1 MSQIH
6 VFENR
11 FRKIR
16 ATDISAWGLRRFL
29 QLSPAID
36 VNCWFWTC
44 CFYLFMHVVTFDFA
58 IAFHQIITVQ
68 NFCTWKSIVDC
79 GSMHW
84 LAFVSFASLFISWFY
99 TETNIIIST
108 AAFAHIVPKC
118 TIIFFRKFVALLGL
132 NCVNIC
138 FWYQWSTS
146 QIVVSVMAQQR
157 WYLPKNWTLC
167 RLYLF

>member
-1 MSQIH
+1 MFLRIDFEKLEQQIYQLGDWD
-6 VFENR
+6 V
-11 FRKIR
+11 
-16 ATDISAWGLRRFL
+16 FL

-58 IAFHQIITVQ
+58 IPFHQIITVQ